1 MAPVVA
7 TIVVVLLVAAAI
19 FGLARLVMAPRE
31 WSDEEYERRRAAP
44 GSGVLAA
51 SMKALGEEL
60 GPGGPRAAEERRA
73 FEEGRYD
80 EEQGA
85 GEPPE
90 PGRSI
95 GESGS
100 PGRQVE

>member
-1 MAPVVA
+1 VSLLLTILIVVA
-7 TIVVVLLVAAAI
+7 VLVAAL
-19 FGLARLVMAPRE
+19 FGLARLVTAPRE
-31 WSDEEYERRRAAP
+31 WSDEEYERRREAP

-51 SMKALGEEL
+51 SMKVLGEEL

-80 EEQGA
+80 GEQGA

-90 PGRSI
+90 P
-95 GESGS
+95 ESK
-100 PGRQVE
+100 P

>member
-1 MAPVVA
+1 MDVWILVAVVA
-7 TIVVVLLVAAAI
+7 VLVAVAI
-19 FGLARLVMAPRE
+19 FGFARLAMAPRE

-44 GSGVLAA
+44 GSGALAA

-80 EEQGA
+80 LEQGA

-90 PGRSI
+90 
-95 GESGS
+95 SGS
-100 PGRQVE
+100 GGAAGTSDRSVE

>member
-1 MAPVVA
+1 MGPWLLVAVLVV
-7 TIVVVLLVAAAI
+7 LVAAAI
-19 FGLARLVMAPRE
+19 FGLARLVLAPRE

-80 EEQGA
+80 EQQGS

-90 PGRSI
+90 PSSR
-95 GESGS
+95 
-100 PGRQVE
+100 P